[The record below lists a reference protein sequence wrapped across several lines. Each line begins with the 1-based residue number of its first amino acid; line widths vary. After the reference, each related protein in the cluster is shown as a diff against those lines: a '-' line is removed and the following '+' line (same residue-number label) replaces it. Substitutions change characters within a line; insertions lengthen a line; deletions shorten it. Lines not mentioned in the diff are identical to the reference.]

1 MLKRRF
7 ITLCYLCLVPF
18 GLAQAE
24 ALRYEKVFSQITVKD
39 NRLILSVDENGSVAL
54 HRPPFLRQAGD
65 FQWQLDADELQSLW
79 VLLNH
84 GALSQIDQRLLERNL
99 SQRQSTEYKTTS
111 NTDISYFELQQD
123 AFSAKQTLQISGLDG
138 WAELFD
144 DQEELKTLQSVE
156 QELWHWMDQRLS
168 EESAND

>member
-1 MLKRRF
+1 M
-7 ITLCYLCLVPF
+7 
-18 GLAQAE
+18 
-24 ALRYEKVFSQITVKD
+24 
-39 NRLILSVDENGSVAL
+39 
-54 HRPPFLRQAGD
+54 RQAGD

-111 NTDISYFELQQD
+111 NTDISYFEWQQD

-156 QELWHWMDQRLS
+156 QDLWHWMDQRLS